1 MREPLLAGTLG
12 GAMRRLAREH
22 GQTAAEYVG
31 VLLVISVI
39 IAAVAQSAIGAEI
52 RCQAQ
57 NAVSKIAGGDGADC
71 AGEQAAGGGTDS
83 DGDGVSDDEERS
95 NGTDPGNAD
104 SDGDGLTDGEEARG
118 GSDPTSADTDGDGV
132 PDDEEA
138 ERGTDPRAADSDG
151 DGIDDAEEIER
162 GLNPRLADSDGDGLG
177 DGAEIEAG
185 TDPFNTDTDGDG
197 RVDGDDEDPTAYDA
211 GLDDVAA
218 GALCGDATFWKCPDD
233 DDPVRATLEY
243 LSGQV
248 LVGLFAVGDVR
259 DLVAA
264 IAAGKFGDAA
274 WAAAGIVPAVGD
286 AAKIGKKIHDLIQ
299 RFPGRRAE
307 LLALI
312 PKLLPESLTDEALDA
327 ATDGAYTAL
336 KNQGLSDELVQGIG
350 QANDLR
356 RIADNARVSERVLD
370 STDASDVWRRA
381 KDPIWQGR
389 SLGEALGVETAI
401 KHLEGNPNIDILLDG
416 RPIPGRRNHGPDIL
430 AVDRSTGKLI
440 VVEAK
445 GTSNGRTSL
454 SDTWLG
460 TEVNGQRMTET
471 SPEWLKTNPERY
483 LEYLRNSPDPKQQE
497 AARLLD
503 DVIEDDA
510 PYDAMVVMSRPQGKG
525 GYGRGVDS
533 SAENI
538 RRDGQ
543 VDNLDIID
551 VQRP

>member
-1 MREPLLAGTLG
+1 M
-12 GAMRRLAREH
+12 
-22 GQTAAEYVG
+22 
-31 VLLVISVI
+31 
-39 IAAVAQSAIGAEI
+39 
-52 RCQAQ
+52 
-57 NAVSKIAGGDGADC
+57 
-71 AGEQAAGGGTDS
+71 
-83 DGDGVSDDEERS
+83 
-95 NGTDPGNAD
+95 
-104 SDGDGLTDGEEARG
+104 
-118 GSDPTSADTDGDGV
+118 
-132 PDDEEA
+132 
-138 ERGTDPRAADSDG
+138 
-151 DGIDDAEEIER
+151 
-162 GLNPRLADSDGDGLG
+162 
-177 DGAEIEAG
+177 
-185 TDPFNTDTDGDG
+185 
-197 RVDGDDEDPTAYDA
+197 
-211 GLDDVAA
+211 AA
-218 GALCGDATFWKCPDD
+218 GAVCGDATFWKCPDD

-274 WAAAGIVPAVGD
+274 WAAAGIIPAAGD
-286 AAKIGKKIHDLIQ
+286 AAKIGKKIYDLI
-299 RFPGRRAE
+299 RALPGSPGRA
-307 LLALI
+307 AGAD
-312 PKLLPESLTDEALDA
+312 PEAAAREPRRRALDA
-327 ATDGAYTAL
+327 ATDGAYSAL
-336 KNQGLSDELVQGIG
+336 KNQGLSDEASGSSAEAATTCAG
-350 QANDLR
+350 SPTTR
-356 RIADNARVSERVLD
+356 GSPSVSW
-370 STDASDVWRRA
+370 TDATPATSGGAA

-389 SLGEALGVETAI
+389 SVGEALGVETAL

-543 VDNLDIID
+543 VENLDIID

>member
-1 MREPLLAGTLG
+1 MRC
-12 GAMRRLAREH
+12 LARQH

-31 VLLVISVI
+31 VLLIVAVI
-39 IAAVAQSAIGAEI
+39 IAAFAQSALGEEI

-57 NAVSKIAGGDGADC
+57 SAVAKIAGGEGADC
-71 AGEQAAGGGTDS
+71 GREQASGGGDADS
-83 DGDGVSDDEERS
+83 DGDGVSDADETR
-95 NGTDPGNAD
+95 NGTDPDN
-104 SDGDGLTDGEEARG
+104 
-118 GSDPTSADTDGDGV
+118 PDTDGDGV
-132 PDDEEA
+132 PDAEEA
-138 ERGTDPRAADSDG
+138 ERGTDPQTADSDG
-151 DGIDDAEEIER
+151 DGIDDLEEIER
-162 GLNPRLADSDGDGLG
+162 GLNPRGADTDGDGLN
-177 DGAEIEAG
+177 DGAEVEAG
-185 TDPFNTDTDGDG
+185 TDPFTDDTDGDG
-197 RVDGDDEDPTAYDA
+197 KVDGDDGDPLAYDA

-218 GALCGDATFWKCPDD
+218 GAICGDSGFWKCPDE
-233 DDPVRATLEY
+233 DDPVRASLEY

-248 LVGLFAVGDVR
+248 LVGLFAIGDVR
-259 DLVAA
+259 DLVDAVA
-264 IAAGKFGDAA
+264 NGKWGDAA
-274 WAAAGIVPAVGD
+274 WAAAGIVPVAGD
-286 AAKIGKKIHDLIQ
+286 AAKIGKKIHELIQ

-312 PKLLPESLTDEALDA
+312 PKLLPESLHDEALDA
-327 ATDGAYTAL
+327 ATDGAYSVL
-336 KNQGLSDELVQGIG
+336 KNQGLSDDLVRGLG
-350 QANDLR
+350 ESNDLR
-356 RIADNARVSERVLD
+356 RIADNARINERVMD
-370 STDASDVWRRA
+370 DADASDLWRRA
-381 KDPIWQGR
+381 KDPRWTGR
-389 SLGEALGVETAI
+389 SVGEALGVETAL
-401 KHLEGNPNIDILLDG
+401 KHLESNPNIDILLDG

-460 TEVNGQRMTET
+460 TEVGGQRMTET

-483 LEYLRNSPDPKQQE
+483 LEYLRNSSDPKQQE

-503 DVIEDDA
+503 DVIQDDA
-510 PYDAMVVMSRPQGKG
+510 PYDAMVVMSRPKGKG

-543 VDNLDIID
+543 VENLDIID